1 MLHPQVEISEG
12 HDDLKCQ
19 ETVLEHSSPLK
30 DSGVISPMISPS
42 SSLSLTSPLSPSSTS
57 LVHWPSYFT
66 GSGQPFIAMSP
77 PGDTIEIKDQ
87 CYIRDSRQQIVPPR
101 LHHPVCPHLH

>member
-1 MLHPQVEISEG
+1 M
-12 HDDLKCQ
+12 
-19 ETVLEHSSPLK
+19 
-30 DSGVISPMISPS
+30 
-42 SSLSLTSPLSPSSTS
+42 S

-66 GSGQPFIAMSP
+66 GSGQPFIVMSP

-87 CYIRDSRQQIVPPR
+87 CYIRDTRQQTVPPR

>member
-1 MLHPQVEISEG
+1 MHPQVEIPEG

-19 ETVLEHSSPLK
+19 ETVLEHSPSLK
-30 DSGVISPMISPS
+30 DRGVASSSMILPS

-57 LVHWPSYFT
+57 LVNWPSYFT
-66 GSGQPFIAMSP
+66 GSGQPFIVMSP
-77 PGDTIEIKDQ
+77 PGVTIEIKDQ
-87 CYIRDSRQQIVPPR
+87 CYIRDTRQQTVPPR